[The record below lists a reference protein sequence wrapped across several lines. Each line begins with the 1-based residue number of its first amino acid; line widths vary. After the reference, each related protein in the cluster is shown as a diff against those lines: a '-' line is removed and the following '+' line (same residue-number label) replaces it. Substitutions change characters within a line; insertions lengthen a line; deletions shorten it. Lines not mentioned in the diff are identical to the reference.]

1 MIEKIMQGV
10 EYPSGTLVAVA
21 CINELV
27 VMSHK
32 KKS

>member
-10 EYPSGTLVAVA
+10 EYLSDALVAVA

-27 VMSHK
+27 VLSYK
-32 KKS
+32 K